1 MIKDKRILI
10 LEDELLQALD
20 LSEFLNKEG
29 YHTEIVDSFEKGI
42 DVLNNFNPHL
52 IICDINLKHNKTGI
66 DFAKAASSILPK
78 VEIIFITAVTKS
90 TTLMDAQT
98 TDPLNYIVKPWKEDQ
113 VKVTVQMAFNYI
125 SSKQTN
131 QSILEKLTLTEY
143 KIVKLIS
150 QQLSSKEIAAQLFV
164 SEKTI
169 KNHRHNIIQK
179 LNLTN
184 EKNSLLKWASN
195 NTDI

>member
-1 MIKDKRILI
+1 MKEKRILI

-20 LSEFLNKEG
+20 LSEFLTKEG
-29 YHTEIVDSFEKGI
+29 YATRHVDNFELGVKEVGDFDPQLIV
-42 DVLNNFNPHL
+42 
-52 IICDINLKHNKTGI
+52 CDINLKHQKTGI
-66 DFAKAASSILPK
+66 DFAKAATAIKPNL
-78 VEIIFITAVTKS
+78 EIIFITAVTRS
-90 TTLMDAQT
+90 ATIAEAQE

-113 VKVTVQMAFNYI
+113 VKVTIQMAFNYI
-125 SSKQTN
+125 ASKQQQN
-131 QSILEKLTLTEY
+131 SVIETLTMSEY
-143 KIVKLIS
+143 KILKLIAK
-150 QQLSSKEIAAQLFV
+150 QMSSKEIAASLFV
-164 SEKTI
+164 SEKTV

>member
-1 MIKDKRILI
+1 MKDKRILI

-29 YHTEIVDSFEKGI
+29 YHTSIVDSFDKGI
-42 DVLNNFNPHL
+42 EELNKFNPQL
-52 IICDINLKHNKTGI
+52 VICDINLKHNKTGI
-66 DFAKAASSILPK
+66 DFAKEANTIKSG

-90 TTLMDAQT
+90 QTIIEAQEA
-98 TDPLNYIVKPWKEDQ
+98 DPLNYIVKPWKEEQ
-113 VKVTVQMAFNYI
+113 IKVTIQMAFNYI
-125 SSKQTN
+125 LSKQKKHSVIDT
-131 QSILEKLTLTEY
+131 LTLSEY
-143 KIVKLIS
+143 KILKMIS
-150 QQLSSKEIAAQLFV
+150 KQMSSKEIAANLFV

-179 LNLTN
+179 LSLTN

-195 NTDI
+195 NSDI